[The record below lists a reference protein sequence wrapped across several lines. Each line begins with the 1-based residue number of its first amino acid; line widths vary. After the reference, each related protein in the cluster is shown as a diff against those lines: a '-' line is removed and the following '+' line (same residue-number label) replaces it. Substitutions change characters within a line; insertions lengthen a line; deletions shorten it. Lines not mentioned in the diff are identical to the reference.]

1 MASYVAENVT
11 NVVSYPLAL
20 RPTSA
25 FPLDARSMFGS
36 KAAADAAALTA
47 VNAGGSE
54 SAFYIGQILTVYEN
68 GVVSHYSIQ
77 EDKTLKEVGAAV
89 MGDDQ
94 AIVVGADGK
103 ISMKGF
109 GTEYYKYVAKDVV
122 VEGEFTYPDAMPAD
136 AAVGSFVKV
145 ADVWYVLT
153 AGETENTWV
162 VADAEPKTEDSYE
175 LTQGW
180 TTSLTPQVI
189 KSDAGVY
196 ELAWFEP
203 SKITVEGLS
212 SSMAT
217 LQTTVENMDARVSA
231 NENAIKVLNGNADTE
246 GSVDYKIANVMNN
259 LTDDGK
265 INTFKELVNWAEN
278 HNTEVANYGA
288 DIQANKDAIA
298 ELQQNALTD
307 ASQFATADQGKLA
320 DTALQPEDVTAGA
333 TNGHLSVDGTDVKV
347 FELKPAQYGVL
358 GGMSPDGTTI
368 TTDASGVAKVGTI
381 DSTHISDMDT
391 KLAGAKNDAVTE
403 AKQYTDETFIPK
415 VNITTSTVVAGGIEA
430 ASDAKV
436 VSEKAWMDSMTWKET
451 M

>member
-1 MASYVAENVT
+1 MASFVAENVT
-11 NVVSYPLAL
+11 NMVSYPLAL

-47 VNAGGSE
+47 ENAGSTNTVY
-54 SAFYIGQILTVYEN
+54 YIGQILTVYEN

-94 AIVVGADGK
+94 AIVVGSDGK

-109 GTEYYKYVAKDVV
+109 GTEYYKYVSKDVI
-122 VEGEFTYPDAMPAD
+122 VEGEFAYPDNMPAD
-136 AAVGSFVKV
+136 ASVGSFVKV
-145 ADVWYVLT
+145 ADVWYVLV
-153 AGETENTWV
+153 AGEADATSWE
-162 VADAEPKTEDSYE
+162 VAEAEPKTEDSYE

-180 TTSLTPQVI
+180 TTGLTPQVI
-189 KSDAGVY
+189 VNDNSVY

-212 SSMAT
+212 SGMAA
-217 LQTTVENMDARVSA
+217 LQATVENMGA
-231 NENAIKVLNGNADTE
+231 NVTANTEAIRVLNGNADVE
-246 GSVDYKIANVMNN
+246 GSVDNKIANVMNN

-288 DIQANKDAIA
+288 DIQANKEAI
-298 ELQQNALTD
+298 EDLQQNALTD
-307 ASQFATADQGKLA
+307 ASQFATADQGTLA
-320 DTALQPEDVTAGA
+320 DTALQPEDIVAGS
-333 TNGHLSVDGTDVKV
+333 NGHLTVDGTDVKV
-347 FELKPAQYGVL
+347 YELNPAQYGVL

-381 DSTHISDMDT
+381 DSTHISDLNT
-391 KLAGAKNDAVTE
+391 KLEGAKNDAVTE
-403 AKQYTDETFIPK
+403 AGNNAAETYVAK
-415 VNITTSTVVAGGIEA
+415 ANITTSTAVSAGIEA
-430 ASDAKV
+430 ASDEKV
-436 VSEKAWMDSMTWKET
+436 VSEKAWMDAMTWKES